1 MRTSKYLLITAL
13 ASLIFMG
20 CHKEE
25 PEPEPKIVYTTLS
38 EMALKTASSSTDF
51 DIHIKNL
58 VVSGVFNNYVQFE
71 DGTAGAQLNKTG
83 HTFKVGQ
90 TFNGHI
96 TGKFRVSSGV
106 VTFSELNTKEATV
119 GQTTN
124 IPCTT
129 ATLAEINADKTKF
142 AHRRVKLQNIT
153 FVNGFKGKAG
163 GSGTISQKGVQISA
177 TCRPDGFSVPDG
189 AQGDLICYPAAGSCY
204 VFDAKDFNEHEIE
217 SAITVKRNFGIYSV
231 ENDTATEAFVYKPI
245 DDQYSYSKDDSNYS
259 FCIQNYDKERCL
271 IITYP
276 TRFKAG
282 QVIVFKSEAIG
293 NVSAPLGEITA
304 TVEKIGTDR
313 LWLMDYAS
321 GKGYVLYFEKG
332 E

>member
-1 MRTSKYLLITAL
+1 MIFSMKKLDKILCFILVMAGL
-13 ASLIFMG
+13 A
-20 CHKEE
+20 CCNKA
-25 PEPEPKIVYTTLS
+25 PEPIVYTTLS
-38 EMALKTASSSTDF
+38 ELAAKPASSPDF
-51 DIHIKNL
+51 NIHIKNL
-58 VVSGVFNNYVQFE
+58 VVSGVCDSYVQFE
-71 DGTAGAQLNKTG
+71 DGTAGAQLSKTG

-119 GQTTN
+119 GQTTD

-163 GSGTISQKGVQISA
+163 GSGTISQKGVQISV
-177 TCRPDGFSVPDG
+177 TCRPEGFTVADG
-189 AQGDLICYPAAGSCY
+189 AQGDLICYPAPGSCF
-204 VFDAKDFNEHEIE
+204 VFDAKDFDEHEIE
-217 SAITVKRNFGIYSV
+217 SAITGKRNFGIYSV
-231 ENDTATEAFVYKPI
+231 ENDTATEIFVYKPI
-245 DDQYSYSKDDSNYS
+245 EDQYSYSESSSNCS
-259 FCIQNYDKERCL
+259 FCIQNYDKEWYFN
-271 IITYP
+271 ITYP
-276 TRFKAG
+276 AKFKAG
-282 QVIVFKSEAIG
+282 QVINLKSEAIG
-293 NVSAPLGEITA
+293 NVSAPVGETTA

-321 GKGYVLYFEKG
+321 GKGFVLYFNKG

>member
-1 MRTSKYLLITAL
+1 MKTSKYLLIAAL
-13 ASLIFMG
+13 AALFATG
-20 CHKEE
+20 CHKD
-25 PEPEPKIVYTTLS
+25 PEPEPIVYTTLS
-38 EMALKTASSSTDF
+38 EMATKSAASSTDF

-58 VVSGVFNNYVQFE
+58 VVSGIFNTYVQFE
-71 DGTAGAQLNKTG
+71 DGTAGAQLSKTG

-106 VTFSELNTKEATV
+106 VTFSELDTKEATV
-119 GQTTN
+119 GQTAD

-177 TCRPDGFSVPDG
+177 TCRPEGFTVDDG

-204 VFDAKDFNEHEIE
+204 VFDAKDFDEHEIE

-231 ENDTATEAFVYKPI
+231 ENDTATDLFVYKPTE
-245 DDQYSYSKDDSNYS
+245 DQYSFCETADNYS
-259 FCIQNYDKERCL
+259 FSLQNYAKEWVL
-271 IITYP
+271 KLTYP
-276 TRFKAG
+276 VKFKAG
-282 QVIVFKSEAIG
+282 QVLTIEAEAIG
-293 NVSAPLGEITA
+293 NVSAPLGKTSA
-304 TVEKIGTDR
+304 VVEKIGTDR

-321 GKGYVLYFEKG
+321 GKGYVLYFNKG